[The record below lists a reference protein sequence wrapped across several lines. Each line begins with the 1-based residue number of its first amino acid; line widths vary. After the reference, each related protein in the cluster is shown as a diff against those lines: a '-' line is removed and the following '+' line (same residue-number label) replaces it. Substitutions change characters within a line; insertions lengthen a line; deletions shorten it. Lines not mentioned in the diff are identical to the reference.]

1 VIAVAGFDGLRV
13 AAAPIWA
20 PEELI
25 SETPGNPKSV
35 HVEVP
40 LFVKSRIVKSVPAPA
55 PPLPSVMCRFDV
67 KQDAALA
74 GALLVGAAGVGLE
87 AWLAGVLAEVLA
99 EVLAGETP
107 DCVAEGWLVACPP
120 APELCELQPTAR
132 IAAMAAIPPVSEFW
146 TIRALRAMGQ
156 PLR

>member
-1 VIAVAGFDGLRV
+1 MITVAAFDGLRV

-20 PEELI
+20 PEELMR
-25 SETPGNPKSV
+25 ETPGNPKSV

-40 LFVKSRIVKSVPAPA
+40 LFVKSRMVKSVPAPA
-55 PPLPSVMCRFDV
+55 PPLPSVMRRFDV
-67 KQDAALA
+67 RQDAALA

-87 AWLAGVLAEVLA
+87 AGLDGVLAEA
-99 EVLAGETP
+99 LAGALADETP
-107 DCVAEGWLVACPP
+107 DCGAEGWLLACPP
-120 APELCELQPTAR
+120 SELCELQPTAR
-132 IAAMAAIPPVSEFW
+132 IAAMAVIPPVSEFR